1 MIVGIFSVVLQ
12 RLIGE
17 KSIFDLRVEF
27 SVPCRIRKTIYRL
40 SNVAANTLIYKRDK
54 ILDWL
59 KLFDTQ
65 RQQAEPSWK

>member
-54 ILDWL
+54 ILD
-59 KLFDTQ
+59 
-65 RQQAEPSWK
+65 